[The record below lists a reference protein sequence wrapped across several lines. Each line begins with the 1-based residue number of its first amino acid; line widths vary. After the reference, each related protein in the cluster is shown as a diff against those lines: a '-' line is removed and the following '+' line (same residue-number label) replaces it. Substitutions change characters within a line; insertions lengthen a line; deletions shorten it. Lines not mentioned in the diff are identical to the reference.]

1 MASALGWKVRA
12 VKLLPFGGVVEVEEA
27 GGASAYEELLVAIAG
42 PMQNIVMLILAY
54 FVGELG
60 WWSVEWTTY
69 FIEANLWIALFNLI
83 PIMPLD
89 GGKIAQ
95 AILSYSLSYYAT
107 LLWSARISIA
117 FSACVLLYS
126 LLPFLLEGKGI
137 RLNELMIGS
146 FLLFSNLST
155 LRHIP
160 FLFYRFMLK
169 RHTFV
174 KNEAPQQQKVF
185 PILAPANLTIYE
197 VLKRFRRNRS
207 NVLCVID
214 SLEHPYSLL
223 NEQTVL
229 RHCIRDFDVNRA
241 VGDILR

>member
-1 MASALGWKVRA
+1 MAHALGWKVSA

-27 GGASAYEELLVAIAG
+27 GGVSAHEELLVAIAG
-42 PMQNIVMLILAY
+42 PMQNVIMLLLAY
-54 FVGELG
+54 YFGEFG
-60 WWSVEWTTY
+60 WWSIEWTTY

-95 AILSYSLSYYAT
+95 ALLSYSMSYYAT
-107 LLWSARISIA
+107 LLWSARISIV
-117 FSACVLLYS
+117 FSIAVVIYS
-126 LLPFLLEGKGI
+126 LLPLLLEGKGI
-137 RLNELMIGS
+137 RLNELMIGT
-146 FLLFSNLST
+146 FLFFSNLAT

-169 RHTFV
+169 RHASI
-174 KNEAPQQQKVF
+174 EELAPQKVF
-185 PILAPANLTIYE
+185 PILAPANLTLYD
-197 VLKRFRRNRS
+197 VLKRYRRNRS

-214 SLEHPYSLL
+214 SLERPYSLL
-223 NEQTVL
+223 NEQAVL
-229 RHCIRDFDVNRA
+229 HHCVRDFDVNRA